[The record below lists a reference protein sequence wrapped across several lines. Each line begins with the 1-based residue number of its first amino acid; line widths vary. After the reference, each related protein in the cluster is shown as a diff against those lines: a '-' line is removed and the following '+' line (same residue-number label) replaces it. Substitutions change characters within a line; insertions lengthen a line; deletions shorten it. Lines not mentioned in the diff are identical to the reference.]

1 MDNRPIGI
9 FDSGVG
15 GITIL
20 KEIQKRLPNENYIY
34 LGDTKNFP
42 YGEKNRE
49 EIIKFAIQN
58 VEYLIKKN
66 VKIIV
71 IACGTATS
79 QAIDIL
85 QQKFEIPII
94 GIIKPTVE
102 YIKEKEYKE
111 VGVIATEGTI
121 RSGEWERQLRKNIS
135 NINVIN
141 KACPMLATIAEEG
154 RATGI
159 EGRNAI
165 KEYMKSFKEKK
176 INKIIL
182 GCTHFPIYEQVIR
195 DELKY
200 DVELINTG
208 KTVAKYLEEYLNEK
222 ELYTQSKKGNRI
234 LKVIIETCL
243 LTDEEKIKMCE
254 LVTESGADFI
264 KTSTGFST
272 GGATREDIA
281 LFAKHVGKNVK
292 IKAAGGIKTLED
304 AEAMIDLGATRLGT
318 SRIVKIVKEQNL
330 I

>member
-20 KEIQKRLPNENYIY
+20 KENQKRLPNENYIY

-58 VEYLIKKN
+58 VENLIKKN

-111 VGVIATEGTI
+111 
-121 RSGEWERQLRKNIS
+121 
-135 NINVIN
+135 
-141 KACPMLATIAEEG
+141 
-154 RATGI
+154 
-159 EGRNAI
+159 
-165 KEYMKSFKEKK
+165 KK
-176 INKIIL
+176 RR
-182 GCTHFPIYEQVIR
+182 V
-195 DELKY
+195 
-200 DVELINTG
+200 V
-208 KTVAKYLEEYLNEK
+208 YLLWCSYQYSRRLQNE
-222 ELYTQSKKGNRI
+222 
-234 LKVIIETCL
+234 
-243 LTDEEKIKMCE
+243 
-254 LVTESGADFI
+254 
-264 KTSTGFST
+264 
-272 GGATREDIA
+272 
-281 LFAKHVGKNVK
+281 
-292 IKAAGGIKTLED
+292 
-304 AEAMIDLGATRLGT
+304 
-318 SRIVKIVKEQNL
+318 
-330 I
+330 